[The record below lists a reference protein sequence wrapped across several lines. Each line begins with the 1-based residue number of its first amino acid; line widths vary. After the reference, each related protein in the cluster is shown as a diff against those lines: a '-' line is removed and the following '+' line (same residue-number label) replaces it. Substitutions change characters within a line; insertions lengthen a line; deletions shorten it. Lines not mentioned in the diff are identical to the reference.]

1 MSGTGDPSVDALL
14 AQVRAQF
21 TASLPSKVVALEQ
34 LVARGQWQEA
44 RRAAHKLRGSAS
56 TYGHIAVGAA
66 AGAIEETLLASSDS
80 PDDDARAGIADRLAE
95 ANAAASPAATG
106 EAK

>member
-21 TASLPSKVVALEQ
+21 TASLPAKVAALEE
-34 LVARGQWQEA
+34 LVARSAWEEA

-56 TYGHIAVGAA
+56 TYGHPAVGAV
-66 AGAIEETLLASSDS
+66 AGAIEETLIAASHP
-80 PDDDARAGIADRLAE
+80 PDETTRAEIAARLAE
-95 ANAAASPAATG
+95 AHAEAARAAL
-106 EAK
+106 EAR